1 MNIISLKDFIITG
14 QFGNVGI
21 GSTKEDVIKTLG
33 QPDSDYV
40 NSHGSGE
47 LIYAWYEF
55 FYYPQD
61 LKIVGI
67 QNDHLTTLPE
77 SKRKKIKMHKE
88 AICYQNDQIVIDT
101 WFLKPGHDITYR
113 EVIAVLQKEKIRFE
127 EKKDEFEN
135 YIIQFESGV
144 TMDFDDLSG
153 LWIKND
159 DGIFKQYENIIQ
171 DVNEFLLQGIRLFDF
186 S

>member
-1 MNIISLKDFIITG
+1 
-14 QFGNVGI
+14 
-21 GSTKEDVIKTLG
+21 
-33 QPDSDYV
+33 
-40 NSHGSGE
+40 
-47 LIYAWYEF
+47 
-55 FYYPQD
+55 
-61 LKIVGI
+61 
-67 QNDHLTTLPE
+67 
-77 SKRKKIKMHKE
+77 MHKE